1 MGQPIENVE
10 RPLALFIMAFV
21 LAALIF
27 FGIRYHTAV
36 RARARRETAYQS
48 ALRSYNQTLKAGMKR
63 KEVEDYLRSNKIEF
77 LRLGWDDLTQIGED
91 EAPSRFCGKPT
102 VYVKFQFTALQQQE
116 RLPDP
121 NERDT
126 LDEIHI
132 VHMASGC
139 L

>member
-1 MGQPIENVE
+1 MRQSIENVE
-10 RPLALFIMAFV
+10 RPLALLIMAVV

-27 FGIRYHTAV
+27 FGIRYYTAV
-36 RARARRETAYQS
+36 RARARRETAYQTG
-48 ALRSYNQTLKAGMKR
+48 LRSYNQTLKAGMKR

-77 LRLGWDDLTQIGED
+77 LRLGLDDLTEIGED
-91 EAPSRFCGKPT
+91 EAPNWFCGKPT
-102 VYVKFQFTALQQQE
+102 VYVKFQFKALQQQE
-116 RLPDP
+116 RAPDP
-121 NERDT
+121 NEGHT